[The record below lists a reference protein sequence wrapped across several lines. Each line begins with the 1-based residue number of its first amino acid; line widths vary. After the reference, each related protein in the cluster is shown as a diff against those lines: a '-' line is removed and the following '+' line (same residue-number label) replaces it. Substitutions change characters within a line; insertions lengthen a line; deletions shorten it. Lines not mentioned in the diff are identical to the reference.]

1 VLGFLEQNL
10 MSDDQ
15 LIAEVAKLW
24 MDNGGDAEGLAWCY
38 EKLRDAIIA
47 ETEKRQTHA
56 GE

>member
-1 VLGFLEQNL
+1 

-24 MDNGGDAEGLAWCY
+24 VDNGGDAEGLTWCY
-38 EKLRDAIIA
+38 DKLRDAIIS